1 MKEKILKSII
11 SFFIVMFCCTL
22 IARGAASMTVAKVMT
37 ESTKKG
43 NLTQRF
49 QGNGKIVAGDR
60 AFQSL
65 PEGQKVARIL
75 VTAGTEVKKDQ
86 PIVQLDLTYLQERI
100 KEKKREIEKTQIL
113 LRQQEIDGK
122 SSARVPATEQV
133 NLTLQ
138 EAANNLETA
147 KQNYVQAEAEYMDA
161 LKQTECNSQTEADTL
176 ASEEEIVPETE
187 QQNEDILLLK
197 EKMDTAAADVA
208 AAEQSYKQAQQA
220 YGLAQKEEAA
230 IQSNEATRKASSH
243 LSKKGTQLELEVL
256 QEELSKLK
264 QIEEEKGIVAAQ
276 IDGVLESVGTVEGSI
291 TTGTEQII
299 METGVIEACGILPSD
314 QIGTV
319 KDGDEIQIRVQ
330 GEPQSMP
337 VKIERFGNDKDGN
350 SVWFGKVDGTYRTG
364 TEFSYEYSKKSENNF
379 EKLIP
384 LSALH
389 EAQGTEYVLIAE
401 IRSGIL
407 GDVYTAVK
415 IPVTVLEK
423 NDENA
428 AIQTSLSEETL
439 IITQSNKYVK
449 EGDRVRLS
457 N

>member
-22 IARGAASMTVAKVMT
+22 IARGAASMTVAKVT
-37 ESTKKG
+37 TDSIKKG

-49 QGNGKIVAGDR
+49 QGNGKIVVGDKE
-60 AFQSL
+60 FQSL

-75 VTAGTEVKKDQ
+75 VPEGTEVKKAQ
-86 PIVQLDLTYLQERI
+86 PIVQLDLVYLQERI

-113 LRQQEIDGK
+113 LQQQEIDGK
-122 SSARVPATEQV
+122 SSARVPATEQA
-133 NLTLQ
+133 NLTLL

-147 KQNYVQAEAEYMDA
+147 KQDYAQAEAEYMDA
-161 LKQTECNSQTEADTL
+161 LKRMENDEQTETDIPV
-176 ASEEEIVPETE
+176 SEEEILAEAE
-187 QQNEDILLLK
+187 QPNEDISLLK

-208 AAEQSYKQAQQA
+208 AAEQSYKQSQQA
-220 YGLAQKEEAA
+220 YELAQKEEAA
-230 IQSNEATRKASSH
+230 IQSNEATRKASSD
-243 LSKKGTQLELEVL
+243 LSKKGTQLELEGL
-256 QEELSKLK
+256 QEELSKLE
-264 QIEEEKGIVAAQ
+264 QIEEAKGIVAAQ

-291 TTGTEQII
+291 TMGTEQII

-319 KDGDEIQIRVQ
+319 KSGDEIQIRVQ
-330 GEPQSMP
+330 GESQSLP

-350 SVWFGKVDGTYRTG
+350 SLWFGNVDGSYRTG
-364 TEFSYEYSKKSENNF
+364 TEFSYEYSKKSESNF

-389 EAQGTEYVLIAE
+389 EAQGIAYVLIAE

-407 GDVYTAVK
+407 GNVYTAVK

-423 NDENA
+423 DDENA
-428 AIQTSLSEETL
+428 AVQTSLSEEAL